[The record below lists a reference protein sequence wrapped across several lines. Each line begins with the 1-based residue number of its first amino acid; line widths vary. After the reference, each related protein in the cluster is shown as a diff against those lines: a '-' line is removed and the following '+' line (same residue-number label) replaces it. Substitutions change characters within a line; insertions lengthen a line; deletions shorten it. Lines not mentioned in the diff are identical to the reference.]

1 MKDLITINKKFVNYI
16 LLFLICGAIM
26 LFFISQIKIEK
37 NIDSVMSIDE
47 DKEITLI
54 ISSSDAYFI
63 NNSKS
68 ISFILNDKLYI
79 VDDIFLKPIQNN
91 KFSITINDKHL
102 ETILQANSI
111 FKVNI
116 NLGIQKLYELF
127 F

>member
-1 MKDLITINKKFVNYI
+1 
-16 LLFLICGAIM
+16 M